1 MAVRVLGIDI
11 MSYLKGDGFK
21 AVDQQVNGLKKSLFS
36 LKEISN
42 NSLLKMAAG
51 YFTLNTLMSQYN
63 KAVEASNV
71 QIENET
77 KLYTNLKAQNY
88 RDEQIEG
95 LKKYAG
101 ELQTLGVIGD
111 EASLAS
117 IRQLASF
124 KLQEESIRELLPN
137 VHNLMVA
144 EKGLNSTIA
153 DGEKWSK
160 SLGIAVSS
168 GQVRALKAAGVVL
181 DEHTSKLFENANEQ
195 ERVAI
200 LSKELKE
207 RIGEQNAEILKT
219 PEGKIVSAQNRIG
232 DVYEYIGGLVREE
245 RAEFWSLIADNA
257 EWVQTFLGGII
268 KAGAGVANTLTRTIG
283 AGFNLLKAMPP
294 EARTAIKLL
303 TGFLMLKK
311 FPVAG
316 AFLVIEDIFAAFQG
330 KESFTEDAVNAIFK
344 FFNTDYNFTDLRKGI
359 VDFWNI
365 FIKKSD
371 DGIEK
376 ISLTTK
382 VLSDLLDLLKGGA
395 GLFQIAFGISGG
407 LAGDIGKNIVNLFK
421 GEELTW
427 DRSFGNIK
435 SGWNKI
441 HGARAH
447 MNETGKMYENFK
459 YDEALEKQQVEFNK
473 MKQNNEY
480 IANYKESTSAPLNVN
495 IAPSK
500 DLEVVKEK
508 FFQTQNISNVE
519 NKYLN
524 KEISNIKNDY
534 LNKNISNTWRN
545 NYLKHVK
552 NISNYEN
559 STLNEQIN
567 TITNNKNIDI
577 SKAVTYSAPRL
588 PKENIAKDLIKS
600 KVEKT
605 EIKNENKKFEYINKA
620 TYEINITET
629 QNSKETAR
637 LVENIIRRHDEDNMQ
652 RMKAMAGGNYSLMG
666 G

>member
-21 AVDQQVNGLKKSLFS
+21 AVDQQVDGLKKSLFS

-63 KAVEASNV
+63 KAIEASNA
-71 QIENET
+71 QAEYET
-77 KLYTNLKAQNY
+77 KLYATLKAQNY
-88 RDEQIEG
+88 REEQIDS
-95 LKKYAG
+95 LKNYAG
-101 ELQTLGVIGD
+101 ELQKLGVIGD
-111 EASLAS
+111 EASLVG

-124 KLQEESIRELLPN
+124 KLQEESIRELLPTI
-137 VHNLMVA
+137 HNLMVA
-144 EKGLNSTIA
+144 EKGLASTEA
-153 DGEKWSK
+153 DAEKWSK

-181 DEHTSKLFENANEQ
+181 DEHTSKLFENASEQ

-200 LSKELKE
+200 LTKELKE
-207 RIGEQNAEILKT
+207 RIGEQNAEYLKT

-257 EWVQTFLGGII
+257 EWVQTFLGGIV

-316 AFLVIEDIFAAFQG
+316 AFLIIEDIFAAFQG
-330 KESFTEDAVNAIFK
+330 KESFTEDAINALFK
-344 FFNTDYNFTDLRKGI
+344 FFNIDYNFNDLKKGI

-395 GLFQIAFGISGG
+395 GLFQMAFGISGG

-421 GEELTW
+421 GEEITW
-427 DRSFGNIK
+427 DNSIGNIK
-435 SGWNKI
+435 SGWDKL
-441 HGARAH
+441 HGAGLH

-459 YDEALEKQQVEFNK
+459 YDEALEKQQAEFNK
-473 MKQNNEY
+473 MRQNNEY
-480 IANYKESTSAPLNVN
+480 IAKHKESTSVPLNPN
-495 IAPSK
+495 IMIPSK
-500 DLEVVKEK
+500 ELKVVKEK
-508 FFQTQNISNVE
+508 FFQPQNISNSSIQNKYFTE
-519 NKYLN
+519 NKN
-524 KEISNIKNDY
+524 FDM
-534 LNKNISNTWRN
+534 
-545 NYLKHVK
+545 
-552 NISNYEN
+552 
-559 STLNEQIN
+559 
-567 TITNNKNIDI
+567 
-577 SKAVTYSAPRL
+577 SKAEIYSAPRL
-588 PKENIAKDLIKS
+588 PSENTAKELIKT
-600 KVEKT
+600 KVGKT

-620 TYEINITET
+620 TYEININGT
-629 QNSKETAR
+629 QDNKETAR

>member
-63 KAVEASNV
+63 KAVEASNA
-71 QIENET
+71 QAEYET
-77 KLYTNLKAQNY
+77 KLYATLKAQNY
-88 RDEQIEG
+88 REEQIDS
-95 LKKYAG
+95 LKNYAG
-101 ELQTLGVIGD
+101 ELQNLGVIGD
-111 EASLAS
+111 EASLVG

-124 KLQEESIRELLPN
+124 KLQEESIRELLPT

-144 EKGLNSTIA
+144 EKGLASTEA
-153 DGEKWSK
+153 DAEKWSK

-168 GQVRALKAAGVVL
+168 GQVRVLKAAGVVL
-181 DEHTSKLFENANEQ
+181 DEHTSKLFENASEQ

-200 LSKELKE
+200 LTKELKE
-207 RIGEQNAEILKT
+207 RIGEQNAEYLKT

-330 KESFTEDAVNAIFK
+330 KESFTEDAINALFK
-344 FFNTDYNFTDLRKGI
+344 FFNAEYNFNDLRKGI
-359 VDFWNI
+359 ADFWDI

-407 LAGDIGKNIVNLFK
+407 LAGDIGKNVLNLFK

-473 MKQNNEY
+473 MRQNNEY
-480 IANYKESTSAPLNVN
+480 IAKHRESTSVPLNTN
-495 IAPSK
+495 ITIPSK
-500 DLEVVKEK
+500 EFKVVKEK
-508 FFQTQNISNVE
+508 FFQTQNISNSSIQNKYFTE
-519 NKYLN
+519 NKNFDL
-524 KEISNIKNDY
+524 
-534 LNKNISNTWRN
+534 
-545 NYLKHVK
+545 
-552 NISNYEN
+552 
-559 STLNEQIN
+559 
-567 TITNNKNIDI
+567 
-577 SKAVTYSAPRL
+577 SKAETYSTPRL
-588 PKENIAKDLIKS
+588 PNENTAKDLIKS
-600 KVEKT
+600 KVDKT

-620 TYEINITET
+620 TYEININGTAD
-629 QNSKETAR
+629 NKETAR

-652 RMKAMAGGNYSLMG
+652 KMKAMAGGNYSLMG